1 MSQLMIGHRGV
12 CTEHP
17 ENTQEAFEQAWE
29 EGMDMVEFD
38 VQLTSDN
45 VPIIFHDDD
54 FKRMLDRGETV
65 RSVDAKSLFQ
75 YKITGK
81 AKRYTIPRL
90 EDLIK
95 FHGDKPHYIELKVPD
110 HLENLQEYREKLN
123 EESLRC
129 ISGFSKA
136 ENSYLASFDLE
147 LLDLVFT
154 EGRWR
159 GTLVP
164 TFDSIEK
171 IKEHSEKG
179 YSFQFACFEAKLYE
193 EQKDEI
199 LKQWAKGY
207 IFLYGLKKE
216 NAQPFLDEGVLGV
229 IVDS

>member
-54 FKRMLDRGETV
+54 FKRMLNREEVV

-75 YKITGK
+75 YKITGE

-90 EDLIK
+90 EDMIK
-95 FHGDKPHYIELKVPD
+95 FHGDKPHYIELKVPHNLED
-110 HLENLQEYREKLN
+110 LQDYRENLS
-123 EESLRC
+123 EEALRC
-129 ISGFSKA
+129 ISSFPKA
-136 ENSYLASFDLE
+136 EDSYLASFDLE
-147 LLDLVFT
+147 LLDLVFK
-154 EGRWR
+154 EGRWK
-159 GTLVP
+159 GALVP
-164 TFDSIEK
+164 TFDSLGK
-171 IKEHSEKG
+171 IQEHGDKG
-179 YSFQFACFEAKLYE
+179 FSFQFACFEAGLYA

-199 LKQWAKGY
+199 LKQWAKRY

-216 NAQPFLDEGVLGV
+216 DAQPFLDEGLLGV